1 MAGKLYGLGI
11 GPGDPMLLTLKAKQV
26 LETADVIAYPVKED
40 GEESTALNIVRQVI
54 DLKNKKI
61 MPFIFRMDKDKSQRE
76 KCREKAAAQ
85 IMEILA
91 QGSDVAMITL
101 GDVAIYSTYIYVHQM
116 VQAAGYATEIIPGIS
131 SFSSGAALA
140 QISLVE
146 GNESLCIISSLKGR
160 ESLETAI
167 DTFENLV
174 LMKAGSSLKMI
185 GDVLAQRALTDHAL
199 VISNAGMADEYI
211 GKLDTDRTY
220 GYFTTVIIKKNEVLT
235 EV

>member
-11 GPGDPMLLTLKAKQV
+11 GPGDPMLLTLRAKQV

-40 GEESTALNIVRQVI
+40 GEDSTALNIVRQVI

-116 VQAAGYATEIIPGIS
+116 VQAADK
-131 SFSSGAALA
+131 
-140 QISLVE
+140 QV
-146 GNESLCIISSLKGR
+146 GR
-160 ESLETAI
+160 VCL
-167 DTFENLV
+167 L
-174 LMKAGSSLKMI
+174 
-185 GDVLAQRALTDHAL
+185 
-199 VISNAGMADEYI
+199 
-211 GKLDTDRTY
+211 
-220 GYFTTVIIKKNEVLT
+220 
-235 EV
+235 